1 MWFTVIETRK
11 GHIHRIVE
19 SLGMGYI
26 AEPENDRLWPF
37 LFSQIAGY
45 AGEYP
50 EEIGLSDEV
59 PVEFTVNGD
68 ILVNVMFAIS
78 KKSFVQSNAN

>member
-1 MWFTVIETRK
+1 MIETRK
-11 GHIHRIVE
+11 GYIHRIVE

-45 AGEYP
+45 GGQYP
-50 EEIGLSDEV
+50 EEIGLTEDV

-68 ILVNVMFAIS
+68 ALVTVMLAIS
-78 KKSFVQSNAN
+78 EKSFVQSNAN